1 VARGFPRECPNDL
14 VEEYQR
20 ADPELVLDS
29 KMTWPKRVVIIVLL
43 ICFYSP
49 AFFSLLYPSV
59 GFWPLLGAV
68 LLLFPLLGFSVEALV
83 RLRWKQFAVFV
94 VVWLSIVLPLT
105 NVAPQPKAWMTS
117 LGFFV
122 KTRLA
127 GDYLSS
133 CRLTEFIENEV
144 KQTIGVCHGFDRG
157 QMFDFVV
164 YDTTGELMLPVS
176 QRTPEW
182 SRVIS
187 KAVAPAVVSIE
198 DPAYPL
204 FGHYYVVEL
213 TILQLPEPEPDDS
226 IK

>member
-1 VARGFPRECPNDL
+1 VLYGLPEDVPNDL
-14 VEEYQR
+14 VEYQH
-20 ADPELVLDS
+20 ADRELVLDG
-29 KMTWPKRVVIIVLL
+29 KMTWPKCVVIIVLL

-59 GFWPLLGAV
+59 GFWPLLGAA

-83 RLRWKQFAVFV
+83 RLRWKQLGVFA
-94 VVWLSIVLPLT
+94 VVWLLIVLPFS
-105 NVAPQPKAWMTS
+105 NVAPQPKIWMIR

-122 KTRLA
+122 KTMLA
-127 GDYLSS
+127 GDYLSG
-133 CRLTEFIENEV
+133 CRLSEFTENEV
-144 KQTIGVCHGFDRG
+144 KQTIGVCDGFDSG
-157 QMFDFVV
+157 QIFDFVV

-182 SRVIS
+182 SRVMS

-213 TILQLPEPEPDDS
+213 TMLQLPEPEPDDS

>member
-1 VARGFPRECPNDL
+1 LFYDRECPNDV
-14 VEEYQR
+14 VEEYQH
-20 ADPELVLDS
+20 ADRELVLDS

-43 ICFYSP
+43 ICIYSP
-49 AFFSLLYPSV
+49 AFFSLLYPPV
-59 GFWPLLGAV
+59 GFWPLLGA
-68 LLLFPLLGFSVEALV
+68 LLLFPLLGFSIEALV
-83 RLRWKQFAVFV
+83 RLRWKQLGVFT
-94 VVWLSIVLPLT
+94 VVWLLIVLPFSD
-105 NVAPQPKAWMTS
+105 VAPQPKIWMIR

-122 KTRLA
+122 KTRLV
-127 GDYLSS
+127 GDYLSG
-133 CRLTEFIENEV
+133 CRQTEFTENEV
-144 KQTIGVCHGFDRG
+144 KQTIGVCDGFDSG
-157 QMFDFVV
+157 QIFDFVV

-182 SRVIS
+182 SRVMS

-213 TILQLPEPEPDDS
+213 TMLQLPEPEPEPDDS